1 MVNDISTLDFAAFD
15 TETTGLYP
23 ASEALVEI
31 GAVRFNL
38 LTGATEHFQ
47 TLVNPGKPIP
57 PQATYV
63 HGITDEMV
71 FEAPSAR
78 EALPHFFQFIEGAI
92 PVAHNAGFDLGFLSL
107 HGLRNGV
114 SLPTM
119 PVLDTL
125 MFSRRVLTHLPS
137 HKLETLVREI
147 NVPENTFHRALADA
161 RSCME
166 VFRHLV
172 GKSCGV
178 NASWDE
184 LRDRH
189 GRLFAFEDGSKTLT
203 DADLDD
209 RFGLLVKALEG
220 RRSVW
225 IQYEGSYGPREVTPH
240 LLYARAGNQYLEA
253 TCHLD
258 GMKKSFRLDR
268 IRKVMQP

>member
-1 MVNDISTLDFAAFD
+1 MVNDISTLDFVAFD

-38 LTGATEHFQ
+38 ISGAMENFQ

-57 PQATYV
+57 PQATWI

-71 FEAPSAR
+71 FEAPAAKA
-78 EALPHFFQFIEGAI
+78 ALPAFFLFIEGAV
-92 PVAHNAGFDLGFLSL
+92 PVAHNARFDLGFLSL
-107 HGLRNGV
+107 HGMRHGI
-114 SLPTM
+114 SLPTT

-125 MFSRRVLTHLPS
+125 MFSRRVLTHLGS
-137 HKLETLVREI
+137 HKLEVLVKEI
-147 NVPENTFHRALADA
+147 GIAENTFHRALADA
-161 RSCME
+161 RSCMD

-172 GKSCGV
+172 SKSCGI
-178 NASWDE
+178 NASWKDMASH
-184 LRDRH
+184 H
-189 GRLFAFEDGSKTLT
+189 GRLHSFEDGSKTLS
-203 DADLDD
+203 DRDLDD

-220 RRSVW
+220 KRSIW

-268 IRKVMQP
+268 IQKVMQP